1 MRRTPTSSLSPV
13 STGSPVPLAPRVIP
27 AALPGVTAPLPNPDK
42 PELIVAEIVSPHGL
56 QGQLRALP
64 YTDFPE
70 DLDRLKEVI
79 LEKGSKRKVV
89 QLQAAAMH
97 GRVVLL
103 RLEGVETAEAATAL
117 RGVLVKIPRSAA
129 HPLPPGH
136 FYVSDILGMQV
147 ETTDGRSLGTVRE
160 VLRTGSNDVYY
171 TAKAGIPATRE
182 AVIEMDV
189 PGRRLVVNPDL
200 VVET

>member
-1 MRRTPTSSLSPV
+1 M
-13 STGSPVPLAPRVIP
+13 
-27 AALPGVTAPLPNPDK
+27 
-42 PELIVAEIVSPHGL
+42 AEIVAPHGI
-56 QGQLRALP
+56 QGQVRALP

-70 DLDRLKEVI
+70 DLGRLDEVI
-79 LEKGSKRKVV
+79 LERGSQRRIVP
-89 QLQAAAMH
+89 LTSAALH

-103 RLEGVETAEAATAL
+103 RLEGVDDVDAAGAL

-136 FYVSDILGMQV
+136 YYVSDIIGMNV
-147 ETTDGRSLGTVRE
+147 TTSDGRSLGTVKE

-171 TAKAGIPATRE
+171 TARAAVPATRE

-200 VVET
+200 VVES